1 MWDTVFSADSLYLV
15 TASSDQSAKLWDLRN
30 GTCLR
35 NYVGHNLA
43 VTCVCLNDSIAPQVP
58 VQVTAPATVPVPVP
72 ISVPTATMPVVPLPI
87 PSQQQEQQQQQQQQ
101 STPLPPP

>member
-30 GTCLR
+30 GDCLR
-35 NYVGHNLA
+35 KYVGHNLA
-43 VTCVCLNDSIAPQVP
+43 VTCVCLNDSVEPQVP
-58 VQVTAPATVPVPVP
+58 VQVTAPATVPVPVN
-72 ISVPTATMPVVPLPI
+72 VPTATIPVVPLPI
-87 PSQQQEQQQQQQQQ
+87 PPQQQEQQQQQQ